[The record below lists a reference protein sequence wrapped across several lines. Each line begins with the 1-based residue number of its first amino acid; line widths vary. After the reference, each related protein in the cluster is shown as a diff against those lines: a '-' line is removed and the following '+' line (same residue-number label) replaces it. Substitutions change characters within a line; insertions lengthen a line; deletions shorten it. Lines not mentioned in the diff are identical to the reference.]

1 MLRDFATATG
11 DTDTTLKP
19 GDMTNTSSDAG
30 VTTASHTDVTSS
42 DAPDTTDSTTKY
54 YGRFRVPG
62 MTYTEALKNT
72 TSGVYKTLA
81 DNVTA
86 EVGEAEDLCLFVYVV
101 AIIYSLFCLC
111 RVNVMLRK
119 WY

>member
-19 GDMTNTSSDAG
+19 ADMTNTSSDA
-30 VTTASHTDVTSS
+30 TTDSPTDVTSS
-42 DAPDTTDSTTKY
+42 DAPDVTDSTTKY
-54 YGRFRVPG
+54 YGQFRVPG
-62 MTYTEALKNT
+62 LTYTDALKDT
-72 TSGVYKTLA
+72 TTDEYKTLA

-86 EVGEAEDLCLFVYVV
+86 EVGEAEDVCLVVYVV

-111 RVNVMLRK
+111 HVNVM
-119 WY
+119 